1 MMNGE
6 MPALYRHIIWDWN
19 GTLFDDAWLCVEI
32 INDLLARRGM
42 PTVDSIS
49 YEEQFTFPVKDYYRA
64 VGFDFAR
71 VPFEQLAA
79 EFMEQYDRRRFEC
92 RLQPGARQVLD
103 ALATRGCRQS
113 ILSAYEQSRLDEM
126 VAFMGLQGFFTRLLG
141 LNDYYSA
148 GKLDL
153 GRRFLT
159 EIDLPGEAVLI
170 GDSLHDAEVAEAMG
184 IACVLIP
191 CGHYSRARLSA
202 NGNRVLDS
210 LHDVL
215 NLV

>member
-1 MMNGE
+1 MTSR
-6 MPALYRHIIWDWN
+6 YRHIIWDWN
-19 GTLFDDAWLCVEI
+19 GTLFDDAWLCIEI

-42 PTVDSIS
+42 PVVDSKS

-64 VGFDFAR
+64 VGFDFAQI
-71 VPFEQLAA
+71 PFERLAA

-103 ALATRGCRQS
+103 TLASRGCRQS

-126 VAFMGLQGFFTRLLG
+126 VAFMGLQGLFSHLYG

-148 GKLDL
+148 SKVELGK
-153 GRRFLT
+153 RFLSVL
-159 EIDLPGEAVLI
+159 ESPDAAVLI

-184 IACVLIP
+184 IDCVLIP
-191 CGHYSRARLSA
+191 CGHFSHSRLST

-210 LHDVL
+210 LHGVL
-215 NLV
+215 NLT

>member
-1 MMNGE
+1 MISSDMT
-6 MPALYRHIIWDWN
+6 PRYRHIIWDWN
-19 GTLFDDAWLCVEI
+19 GTLFDDAWLCIEI

-42 PTVDSIS
+42 PTVDSAS
-49 YEEQFTFPVKDYYRA
+49 YEAQFTFPVKDYYRS
-64 VGFDFAR
+64 VGFDFTQI
-71 VPFEQLAA
+71 PFEQLAA

-103 ALATRGCRQS
+103 ALTARGCRQS

-126 VAFMGLQGFFTRLLG
+126 VAFMGLQEVFTHLYG

-148 GKLDL
+148 SKLDL
-153 GRRFLT
+153 GKRFLS
-159 EIDLPGEAVLI
+159 ELESLDAAVLI

-184 IACVLIP
+184 IDCVLIP
-191 CGHYSRARLSA
+191 CGHFSRLRLST

-210 LHDVL
+210 LQDVL
-215 NLV
+215 QLA

>member
-1 MMNGE
+1 MTSR
-6 MPALYRHIIWDWN
+6 YRHIIWDWN

-42 PTVDSIS
+42 PTVDSTS
-49 YEEQFTFPVKDYYRA
+49 YAEQFTFPVKDYYRA
-64 VGFDFAR
+64 VGFNFTQ
-71 VPFEQLAA
+71 VPFEVLAA

-92 RLQPGARQVLD
+92 RLQLGARQVLD
-103 ALATRGCRQS
+103 ALAARGCRQS

-126 VAFMGLQGFFTRLLG
+126 VAFMGLKGFFTHLYG

-148 GKLDL
+148 SKLELGK
-153 GRRFLT
+153 RFLT
-159 EIDLPGEAVLI
+159 ELDSPDAAVLV

-184 IACVLIP
+184 IDCVLIP

-215 NLV
+215 ML

>member
-1 MMNGE
+1 MISGVMTSR
-6 MPALYRHIIWDWN
+6 YRHIIWDWN

-32 INDLLARRGM
+32 INDLLAGRGM
-42 PTVDSIS
+42 PVVDSAS
-49 YEEQFTFPVKDYYRA
+49 YAEQFTFPVKDYYRA
-64 VGFDFAR
+64 VGFDFDQI
-71 VPFEQLAA
+71 PFEQLAA
-79 EFMEQYDRRRFEC
+79 EFMAQYDRRRFEC

-103 ALATRGCRQS
+103 ALAARGRRQS

-126 VAFMGLQGFFTRLLG
+126 VVFMELQDFFTRLLG

-153 GRRFLT
+153 GRRFRSEL
-159 EIDLPGEAVLI
+159 DSPGETVLI
-170 GDSLHDAEVAEAMG
+170 GDSLHDAEVADAMG

-191 CGHYSRARLSA
+191 CGHYSRARLRA
-202 NGNRVLDS
+202 NGNRVLES

-215 NLV
+215 ALA